1 MLDILNRSCYKCHIL
16 IKLLYFLRWLEKMD
30 KQLNSPSY
38 RPLYDQIKVL
48 ITQSLI
54 AGEWRPGEIIPSEVE
69 LAARYKVSQ
78 GTVRKAIDS
87 LATENI
93 LIRRQGKG
101 TFVATHEAEG
111 MKLRFLRLTAVN
123 GQKEL
128 LNNEFI
134 SCEKAKA
141 DAHIAQVLDIKAGA
155 ATIEVKRLLTF
166 SGRPLIYDHIIVPAA
181 PFKGLNSAKVEES
194 NGSMYSM
201 YESQFGVRM
210 IRAEERLK
218 AVAASKEVAK
228 ALGLKEGYPL
238 LSIERVSFTY
248 GDKPMEW
255 RLGLCLT
262 DDHHYMSEL
271 E

>member
-1 MLDILNRSCYKCHIL
+1 
-16 IKLLYFLRWLEKMD
+16 MD
-30 KQLNSPSY
+30 SQFGSPSY
-38 RPLYDQIKVL
+38 KPLYDQIKVL

-54 AGEWRPGEIIPSEVE
+54 GGEWRPGEMIPSEIE
-69 LAARYKVSQ
+69 LAGRYKVSQ

-87 LATENI
+87 LASESI

-101 TFVATHEAEG
+101 TFVATHNQDDI
-111 MKLRFLRLTAVN
+111 KLRFLRLTAES

-128 LNNEFI
+128 LQNEFI
-134 SCEKAKA
+134 SCIKSKAN
-141 DAHIAQVLDIKAGA
+141 AHISKVLEIKAGA
-155 ATIEVKRLLTF
+155 STIEVKRLLTF
-166 SGRPLIYDHIIVPAA
+166 SGRPLIYDYLVVPAA

-201 YESQFGVRM
+201 YESQFGIRM

-218 AVAASKEVAK
+218 AVPADKEVAK
-228 ALGLKEGYPL
+228 ALALDEGYPL

>member
-1 MLDILNRSCYKCHIL
+1 MN
-16 IKLLYFLRWLEKMD
+16 
-30 KQLNSPSY
+30 KQLISPNY
-38 RPLYDQIKVL
+38 RPLYEQIKVL

-54 AGEWRPGEIIPSEVE
+54 AGEWRPGEMIPSEIE
-69 LAARYKVSQ
+69 LASRYKVSQ

-87 LATENI
+87 LAAENI

-101 TFVATHEAEG
+101 TFVATHNADVI
-111 MKLRFLRLTAVN
+111 KLRFLRLTSVD

-128 LNNEFI
+128 LQNEFI
-134 SCEKAKA
+134 SCVKTKASA
-141 DAHIAQVLDIKAGA
+141 YIAKTLQVKAGSSM
-155 ATIEVKRLLTF
+155 IEIKRLLTF

-181 PFKGLNSAKVEES
+181 PFKGLNGAKVIEN

-201 YESQFGVRM
+201 YESQFGIRM

-218 AVAASKEVAK
+218 AVGADTEAAE
-228 ALGLKEGYPL
+228 ALGLKQGYPL
-238 LSIERVSFTY
+238 LSVERVSFTY

-255 RLGLCLT
+255 RLGMCLT
-262 DDHHYMSEL
+262 DDHHYLSEL

>member
-1 MLDILNRSCYKCHIL
+1 MVWFNILS
-16 IKLLYFLRWLEKMD
+16 LLLMAETSLNIMTEKAF
-30 KQLNSPSY
+30 NSPSY

-48 ITQSLI
+48 LTQSLI
-54 AGEWRPGEIIPSEVE
+54 GGEWRPGDMIPSEIE
-69 LAARYKVSQ
+69 LASRYKVSQ

-87 LATENI
+87 LAGENI

-101 TFVATHEAEG
+101 TFVATHNQDDI
-111 MKLRFLRLTAVN
+111 KLRFLRLTAES

-128 LNNEFI
+128 LKNEFL
-134 SCEKAKA
+134 SCVKSKANVHLSK
-141 DAHIAQVLDIKAGA
+141 VLEMKAGA
-155 ATIEVKRLLTF
+155 PTIEVKRLLSF
-166 SGRPLIYDHIIVPAA
+166 SGRPLIYDHIVVPAA
-181 PFKGLNSAKVEES
+181 PFKGLNGNKVEES

-201 YESQFGVRM
+201 YESQFGIRM
-210 IRAEERLK
+210 IRAEERIK
-218 AVAASKEVAK
+218 AVAAEAEVAK

>member
-1 MLDILNRSCYKCHIL
+1 MIS
-16 IKLLYFLRWLEKMD
+16 
-30 KQLNSPSY
+30 SPSY

-54 AGEWRPGEIIPSEVE
+54 GGEWKPGDMIPSEIE
-69 LAARYKVSQ
+69 LAQRFKVSQ

-87 LATENI
+87 LASENI

-101 TFVATHEAEG
+101 TFVATHKEDNI
-111 MKLRFLRLTAVN
+111 KLRFLRLTAIN

-128 LNNEFI
+128 LQNEFI
-134 SCEKAKA
+134 SCVKSKAEGR
-141 DAHIAQVLDIKAGA
+141 IAQALDLKAGSSA
-155 ATIEVKRLLTF
+155 IEVKRLLSF
-166 SGRPLIYDHIIVPAA
+166 SGRALIYDHIVVPAA
-181 PFKGLNSAKVEES
+181 PFKGLNAAKVEES

-201 YESQFGVRM
+201 YESLFGIRM
-210 IRAEERLK
+210 VRAEERLK
-218 AVAASKEVAK
+218 AVAAEQEVAK
-228 ALGLKEGYPL
+228 ALGVKVGYPL
-238 LSIERVSFTY
+238 LSIERVAYTY

-255 RLGLCLT
+255 RLGVCVT

>member
-1 MLDILNRSCYKCHIL
+1 
-16 IKLLYFLRWLEKMD
+16 MD
-30 KQLNSPSY
+30 KQLISPNY
-38 RPLYDQIKVL
+38 RPLYEQIKVL

-54 AGEWRPGEIIPSEVE
+54 GGEWRPGEVIPSEIE

-87 LATENI
+87 LSAENI

-101 TFVATHEAEG
+101 TFVATHNADVI
-111 MKLRFLRLTAVN
+111 KLRFLRLTSISGN
-123 GQKEL
+123 KEL
-128 LNNEFI
+128 LQNEFI
-134 SCEKAKA
+134 SCLKTKA
-141 DAHIAQVLDIKAGA
+141 DVNISKILGIKAGA
-155 ATIEVKRLLTF
+155 ATIEIKRLLTF
-166 SGRPLIYDHIIVPAA
+166 SGRPLIYDHIIVPAV
-181 PFKGLNSAKVEES
+181 PFKGLNGAKVEEC

-218 AVAASKEVAK
+218 AVGATAEVAK
-228 ALGLKEGYPL
+228 ALALKEGYPL

-262 DDHHYMSEL
+262 DDHHYLSEL

>member
-1 MLDILNRSCYKCHIL
+1 MN
-16 IKLLYFLRWLEKMD
+16 
-30 KQLNSPSY
+30 KQMISPSY
-38 RPLYDQIKVL
+38 RPLYEQIKVL

-54 AGEWRPGEIIPSEVE
+54 AGEWRPGEVIPSEIE
-69 LAARYKVSQ
+69 LASRYKVSQ

-87 LATENI
+87 LAAENI

-101 TFVATHEAEG
+101 TFVATHSADVI
-111 MKLRFLRLTAVN
+111 KLRFLRLTSVN

-128 LNNEFI
+128 LQNEFI
-134 SCEKAKA
+134 SCVKTKA
-141 DAHIAQVLDIKAGA
+141 DAYIAKTLQIKAGA

-181 PFKGLNSAKVEES
+181 PFKGLNGAKVEEC

-201 YESQFGVRM
+201 YEAQFGIRM

-218 AVAASKEVAK
+218 AIGANAEAAV
-228 ALGLKEGYPL
+228 ALGLKQGYPL
-238 LSIERVSFTY
+238 LSVERVSYTY

-262 DDHHYMSEL
+262 DDHHYLSEL

>member
-1 MLDILNRSCYKCHIL
+1 
-16 IKLLYFLRWLEKMD
+16 MD
-30 KQLNSPSY
+30 KQLISPNY
-38 RPLYDQIKVL
+38 RPLYEQIKVL

-54 AGEWRPGEIIPSEVE
+54 GGEWRPGEIIPSEIE

-87 LATENI
+87 LSAENI

-101 TFVATHEAEG
+101 TFVATHNADVI
-111 MKLRFLRLTAVN
+111 KLRFLRLTSVSGN
-123 GQKEL
+123 KEL
-128 LNNEFI
+128 LQNEFI
-134 SCEKAKA
+134 SCVKTKA
-141 DAHIAQVLDIKAGA
+141 DANISKILGIKAGA
-155 ATIEVKRLLTF
+155 ATIEIKRLLTF
-166 SGRPLIYDHIIVPAA
+166 SGRPLIYDHIIVPAV
-181 PFKGLNSAKVEES
+181 PFKGLNGAKVEEC

-218 AVAASKEVAK
+218 AVGATTEVAI
-228 ALGLKEGYPL
+228 ALGLQEGYPL

-262 DDHHYMSEL
+262 DDHHYLSEL

>member
-1 MLDILNRSCYKCHIL
+1 MI
-16 IKLLYFLRWLEKMD
+16 MD
-30 KQLNSPSY
+30 KQFNSPSY

-54 AGEWRPGEIIPSEVE
+54 AGEWSPGDVIPSEVE
-69 LAARYKVSQ
+69 LASRYKVSQ

-87 LATENI
+87 LSAENI

-101 TFVATHEAEG
+101 TFVATHNEDVA
-111 MKLRFLRLTAVN
+111 KLRFLRLTAVD

-128 LNNEFI
+128 LQNEFV
-134 SCEKAKA
+134 SCVKTKA
-141 DAHIAQVLDIKAGA
+141 DAYISKILEIKAGA
-155 ATIEVKRLLTF
+155 ATIEVKRMLTF
-166 SGRPLIYDHIIVPAA
+166 SGRPLIYDHIIVPAT
-181 PFKGLNSAKVEES
+181 PFKGLNSSKVEES

-201 YESQFGVRM
+201 YETQFGLRM

-218 AVAASKEVAK
+218 AVAAGPEVAK
-228 ALGLKEGYPL
+228 LLGLKEGFPL

-248 GDKPMEW
+248 GDKPLEW

>member
-1 MLDILNRSCYKCHIL
+1 
-16 IKLLYFLRWLEKMD
+16 MD
-30 KQLNSPSY
+30 KQLVSPNY
-38 RPLYDQIKVL
+38 RPLYEQIKVM

-54 AGEWRPGEIIPSEVE
+54 AGEWRPGEAIPSEFE

-87 LATENI
+87 LSAENI

-101 TFVATHEAEG
+101 TFVATHNAEVI
-111 MKLRFLRLTAVN
+111 KLRFLRLTSVT

-128 LNNEFI
+128 LQNEFI
-134 SCEKAKA
+134 SCEKGKANAYMAKTL
-141 DAHIAQVLDIKAGA
+141 QIKAGA
-155 ATIEVKRLLTF
+155 STIEIKRLLTF
-166 SGRPLIYDHIIVPAA
+166 SGRPLIYDHIIVPAS
-181 PFKGLNSAKVEES
+181 PFKGLKGAKVEEW

-201 YESQFGVRM
+201 YESVFGVRM
-210 IRAEERLK
+210 VRAEERLK
-218 AVAASKEVAK
+218 AVGADRETAQ
-228 ALGLKEGYPL
+228 ALGLKEGFPL
-238 LSIERVSFTY
+238 LSVERVSFTY

-262 DDHHYMSEL
+262 DDHHYLSEL

>member
-1 MLDILNRSCYKCHIL
+1 MN
-16 IKLLYFLRWLEKMD
+16 
-30 KQLNSPSY
+30 KQLISPSY

-54 AGEWRPGEIIPSEVE
+54 GGEWRPGEMIPSEFE

-78 GTVRKAIDS
+78 GTVRKAIDN
-87 LATENI
+87 LAAENI

-101 TFVATHEAEG
+101 TFVATHKADVT
-111 MKLRFLRLTAVN
+111 KLRFLRLTSVAGN
-123 GQKEL
+123 KEL
-128 LNNEFI
+128 LENKFI
-134 SCEKAKA
+134 SCIKTKA
-141 DAHIAQVLDIKAGA
+141 DSYISKILGVKVGA

-166 SGRPLIYDHIIVPAA
+166 SGRPLIYDHIIVPATS
-181 PFKGLNSAKVEES
+181 FKGLNGTKVEES
-194 NGSMYSM
+194 KGSMYSM

-210 IRAEERLK
+210 IRAEECLK
-218 AVAASKEVAK
+218 AVAAEKEIAS

-262 DDHHYMSEL
+262 NDHHYLSEL

>member
-1 MLDILNRSCYKCHIL
+1 M
-16 IKLLYFLRWLEKMD
+16 
-30 KQLNSPSY
+30 QTNSPSY

-48 ITQSLI
+48 LTQSLI
-54 AGEWRPGEIIPSEVE
+54 GGEWRPGELIPSEIE
-69 LAARYKVSQ
+69 LAGRFKVSQ

-87 LATENI
+87 LASENI

-101 TFVATHEAEG
+101 TYVATHDAEVI
-111 MKLRFLRLTAVN
+111 KLRFLRLTAAN
-123 GQKEL
+123 GQKEVL
-128 LNNEFI
+128 QNEFI
-134 SCEKAKA
+134 SCIKNKA
-141 DAHIAQVLDIKAGA
+141 DTDVAKVLDVKASA
-155 ATIEVKRLLTF
+155 ATIEVKRLLSF

-181 PFKGLNSAKVEES
+181 PFKGLNSATVEAS

-210 IRAEERLK
+210 VRAEERLK
-218 AVAASKEVAK
+218 AVAATKEVAE
-228 ALGLKEGYPL
+228 ALGLSIGFPL

-255 RLGLCLT
+255 RHGLCLT
-262 DDHHYMSEL
+262 DDHHYLSEL